1 MHSAVLCSVCTA
13 TPFIQ
18 VSGRTLR
25 VALRTH
31 LSATFMTFSKQEIQQ
46 TTGMTF
52 YYAGI
57 RQHAVFRA
65 VRTCKQQIHSL

>member
-13 TPFIQ
+13 APLIQ
-18 VSGRTLR
+18 VLGSTLR

-31 LSATFMTFSKQEIQQ
+31 LSATFVTFSKQPIEQ

-52 YYAGI
+52 YYAGM
-57 RQHAVFRA
+57 R
-65 VRTCKQQIHSL
+65 